1 MKFRRTELTADHF
14 VGVNKMVAPIIAND
28 RSAAPA

>member
-1 MKFRRTELTADHF
+1 MNPKRTGLTADHF
-14 VGVNKMVAPIIAND
+14 VGVNKMVAPSITNG